1 VAVASPWGLEA
12 LPGRRRRSDPSVVV
26 HLVFRDLGETELPA
40 DSALTRSIGQVAM
53 LLAARSV
60 APSG

>member
-1 VAVASPWGLEA
+1 
-12 LPGRRRRSDPSVVV
+12 
-26 HLVFRDLGETELPA
+26 VFGELDETVLPA

-60 APSG
+60 SPSG